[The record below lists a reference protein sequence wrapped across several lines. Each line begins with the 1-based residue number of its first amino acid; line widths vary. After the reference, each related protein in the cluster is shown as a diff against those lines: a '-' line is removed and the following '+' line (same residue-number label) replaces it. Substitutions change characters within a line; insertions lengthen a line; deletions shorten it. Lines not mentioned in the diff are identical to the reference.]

1 MSIAEKIYESL
12 KSKIFSGSIRPGDR
26 LFEVEVAKSFN
37 ASRTPVREAFRR
49 LEQDFLIER
58 TSQGGVRI
66 PEIGIDAIEDLF
78 KLRTVL
84 ECFAIEIACQR
95 ITLEQITKL
104 REIKAQAQELLKLDS
119 TESDFVLRR
128 FVELNSAFHDTIYR
142 ATGNKFL
149 VRSINNLRE
158 ILLSMRTMSIQA
170 DNACDQSWQEHSLL
184 IEYLSN
190 RDVEAATGL
199 IRTHIKSAYNQLLTV
214 FAKSTPKESTMIE
227 TAG

>member
-1 MSIAEKIYESL
+1 MSIAEQIYGSL
-12 KSKIFSGSIRPGDR
+12 KARILSGSIHPGDR
-26 LFEVEVAKSFN
+26 LFEVEIAKSFK

-49 LEQDFLIER
+49 LEQDFLVER
-58 TSQGGVRI
+58 TAQGGVRV
-66 PEIGIDAIEDLF
+66 PEIDINAIEDLF
-78 KLRTVL
+78 KLRMVL

-104 REIKAQAQELLKLDS
+104 REIKAQAQELLKLNQMDS
-119 TESDFVLRR
+119 EFVLSR
-128 FVELNSAFHDTIYR
+128 FVELNSSFHDTIYK

-184 IEYLSN
+184 VEYLAN

-199 IRTHIKSAYNQLLTV
+199 IRTHIKNAYNQLLTV
-214 FAKSTPKESTMIE
+214 FGKSTPK
-227 TAG
+227 